1 MLIFVFFSLKRDPLY
16 LLDHISTKLNFTEE
30 KHLVIVLKKLVGD
43 IMDPFYK
50 DQSKVGST
58 LLKLGPNTDI
68 ETTDA
73 EYIYRDL
80 FLWCVL
86 TYRLDMAKI
95 FLSQMKT
102 RICSALIASKILKSL
117 AAYAPDQAAKD
128 TLQTKASDFENYAIE
143 FVRCSYCYNKHQACE
158 LIMRRVDLYGGV
170 TCLQMA
176 IAADNKKFLH
186 EDACQALLT
195 NIWYDKVDPVRERN
209 HLIINIL
216 TMGIS
221 QIFISIYQKQF
232 PRIEQNNNVG

>member
-1 MLIFVFFSLKRDPLY
+1 LY
-16 LLDHISTKLNFTEE
+16 LLDQISTKLNFKEE
-30 KHLVIVLKKLVGD
+30 KHLIILLKRLIGD
-43 IMDPFYK
+43 IMNPIYK
-50 DQSKVGST
+50 DQSKHGST
-58 LLKLGPNTDI
+58 LLKLQGSTDM
-68 ETTDA
+68 ETIDA

-128 TLQTKASDFENYAIE
+128 TLYNKADEFETYAIE
-143 FVRCSYCYNKHQACE
+143 FVRCSYCYDKHQACE
-158 LIMRRVDLYGGV
+158 LIIRRLDLYGGV

-176 IAADNKKFLH
+176 IAADDKKFLH
-186 EDACQALLT
+186 EDACQSLLT
-195 NIWYDKVDPVRERN
+195 NIWYDKVDPVREINR
-209 HLIINIL
+209 LIINIL

-221 QIFISIYQKQF
+221 QLFISIYQKRYSRYS
-232 PRIEQNNNVG
+232 RIEQQPHVG

>member
-1 MLIFVFFSLKRDPLY
+1 LY
-16 LLDHISTKLNFTEE
+16 LLDQISTKLNFTEE
-30 KHLVIVLKKLVGD
+30 KHLVIVLKKLVGN
-43 IMDPFYK
+43 IMHPFYE

-58 LLKLGPNTDI
+58 LLKRQG
-68 ETTDA
+68 DA

-80 FLWCVL
+80 FIWCVL

-95 FLSQMKT
+95 FLSKMKT

-117 AAYAPDQAAKD
+117 ASYAPDQAAKD
-128 TLQTKASDFENYAIE
+128 TLFAKANDFEIHAIE
-143 FVRCSYCYNKHQACE
+143 FVRCSYVYDKHQACE
-158 LIMRRVDLYGGV
+158 LIMRQVDLYSGV

-176 IAADNKKFLH
+176 IAADDKKFLH

-221 QIFISIYQKQF
+221 QLFISIYQKRF
-232 PRIEQNNNVG
+232 SKYSKVEQDNHVG

>member
-1 MLIFVFFSLKRDPLY
+1 MY
-16 LLDHISTKLNFTEE
+16 LLDQISAKLNFTEE

-43 IMDPFYK
+43 IMHPFYK
-50 DQSKVGST
+50 DQSQHGST
-58 LLKLGPNTDI
+58 LLKRHGDTDI
-68 ETTDA
+68 ETKDA

-128 TLQTKASDFENYAIE
+128 TLYTKADDFETYAIE
-143 FVRCSYCYNKHQACE
+143 FVRCSYCYDKHQACE
-158 LIMRRVDLYGGV
+158 LIMRRIDLYGGV

-176 IAADNKKFLH
+176 IAADDKKFLH

-221 QIFISIYQKQF
+221 QLFISIYQKQF
-232 PRIEQNNNVG
+232 SKYSKVEQDNHVG

>member
-1 MLIFVFFSLKRDPLY
+1 MLHNICFFLLKSDPLY
-16 LLDHISTKLNFTEE
+16 LLDRISGNFDFKKE

-43 IMDPFYK
+43 IMYPLYE
-50 DQSKVGST
+50 DQSMRGST
-58 LLKLGPNTDI
+58 SKKPEG
-68 ETTDA
+68 DA

-80 FLWCVL
+80 FIWCVL

-128 TLQTKASDFENYAIE
+128 TLHTKASDFETYAIE
-143 FVRCSYCYNKHQACE
+143 FVRCSYCYDKHQTCE
-158 LIMRRVDLYGGV
+158 LIMRRVDLYSGV

-176 IAADNKKFLH
+176 IAADDKKFLH

-195 NIWYDKVDPVRERN
+195 NIWYDRVDPVRERT
-209 HLIINIL
+209 HLTINIL
-216 TMGIS
+216 TMGIF
-221 QIFISIYQKQF
+221 QLFISIYRKCSSKCSKKKQKTW
-232 PRIEQNNNVG
+232 VG